1 MAQVQIDTEILNT
14 IGKIEPEHSLD
25 RSILRLLEKEVVRKI
40 TKYRFIIHGF
50 EKKYCTTF
58 DEFEMGIRESKPAF
72 AEEQDYYDW
81 DMAVTAL
88 EDMEQELQKVRIYF
102 EKKH

>member
-1 MAQVQIDTEILNT
+1 MAQVQIDTEMLNT

-50 EKKYCTTF
+50 GKKILHNF
-58 DEFEMGIRESKPAF
+58 
-72 AEEQDYYDW
+72 
-81 DMAVTAL
+81 
-88 EDMEQELQKVRIYF
+88 
-102 EKKH
+102 

>member
-1 MAQVQIDTEILNT
+1 MAQVQIDTELLNI

-25 RSILRLLEKEVVRKI
+25 RSIFKLLEKEVVRKI

-50 EKKYCTTF
+50 EKKYRTTF
-58 DEFEMGIRESKPAF
+58 DKFEMRIRQSKPAF
-72 AEEQDYYDW
+72 SEEQDYYDW

-88 EDMEQELQKVRIYF
+88 EDMEQELQKVRIHF
-102 EKKH
+102 EKKY

>member
-1 MAQVQIDTEILNT
+1 MAQVQIDTELLNT
-14 IGKIEPEHSLD
+14 IGKIEPEHSFD

-40 TKYRFIIHGF
+40 IKYRFIIHGF

-58 DEFEMGIRESKPAF
+58 DKFEMMIKESKPAF

-102 EKKH
+102 EKTH